1 MAFNDCTVIQKEGD
15 PQMPPDPPYRKNFG
29 ILKQKVYDNNWK
41 AENLAHLEGRIKRCI
56 KKIQEDQPEIFQKL
70 FSNLKSKI
78 DYARIHGLQNVHN
91 KSKF

>member
-1 MAFNDCTVIQKEGD
+1 MTPKC
-15 PQMPPDPPYRKNFG
+15 PQIHPTEKNFG

-41 AENLAHLEGRIKRCI
+41 AENLAQLEGRIKRCI

-78 DYARIHGLQNVHN
+78 HDARIYGLQNIHN
-91 KSKF
+91 

>member
-1 MAFNDCTVIQKEGD
+1 MTPKC
-15 PQMPPDPPYRKNFG
+15 PQIHPTEKIFG

-41 AENLAHLEGRIKRCI
+41 AENLAQLEGRIKRCI

-70 FSNLKSKI
+70 FSNLISKI

-91 KSKF
+91 